1 VEGPAVSFC
10 PSDLT
15 RPNKSHNPPL
25 FHPERSRGICSAPF
39 PLPALSRRV
48 CLLEIMKRVIT
59 AAVLVP
65 LVLLLLLRGSF
76 LLVLVATALVAE
88 LATWEYISIA
98 DAHGSRIPRNL
109 VLIAIAVLF
118 AATFHNRF
126 LVLPVI
132 GLCSL
137 ALLIVCSFRSPLERV
152 MPDTAFSVFA
162 LIYIGL
168 TLATVPL
175 VWIQQDGPSLL
186 VFLFCIVWT
195 GDTAALYV
203 GRNFGRTKLSP
214 RISPNKSWEGSAASL
229 AGSLLIAAALVA
241 LSRALE
247 DRSIFTLHFAGPL
260 SRWLVLAVV
269 LNLFAQV
276 GDLVESAIK
285 RGAGVKDS
293 GAMLPGHG
301 GILDRIDALL
311 LAAPVLWYA
320 QWIQEYFQRVSLR

>member
-1 VEGPAVSFC
+1 
-10 PSDLT
+10 
-15 RPNKSHNPPL
+15 
-25 FHPERSRGICSAPF
+25 
-39 PLPALSRRV
+39 
-48 CLLEIMKRVIT
+48 MKRVIT

-76 LLVLVATALVAE
+76 LLVVLASALVAE

-98 DAHGSRIPRNL
+98 DAHGSRTPRNL
-109 VLIAIAVLF
+109 LLIAIAVLF

-137 ALLIVCSFRSPLERV
+137 LLLIVCSFRSPLERV
-152 MPDTAFSVFA
+152 LPDTAFSVFG

-168 TLATVPL
+168 TLATIPL
-175 VWIQQDGPSLL
+175 VWVQQDGPSLL
-186 VFLFCIVWT
+186 IFLFCVVWT
-195 GDTAALYV
+195 GDVAALYV
-203 GRNFGRTKLSP
+203 GRSLGRRKLAP
-214 RISPNKSWEGSAASL
+214 QISPNKTWEGSAASL
-229 AGSLLIAAALVA
+229 AGSLLIAGALVA
-241 LSRALE
+241 LSRTLE
-247 DRSIFTLHFAGPL
+247 SRSIFTLHFGGPL
-260 SRWLVLAVV
+260 ARWLGLAVV

-320 QWIQEYFQRVSLR
+320 QWIQQYFERVSFR

>member
-1 VEGPAVSFC
+1 
-10 PSDLT
+10 
-15 RPNKSHNPPL
+15 
-25 FHPERSRGICSAPF
+25 
-39 PLPALSRRV
+39 
-48 CLLEIMKRVIT
+48 MKRVIT

-88 LATWEYISIA
+88 LASWEYISIA

-109 VLIAIAVLF
+109 LLVAVAVLF
-118 AATFHNRF
+118 AATFHNR
-126 LVLPVI
+126 LMVLPVL

-137 ALLIVCSFRSPLERV
+137 VLLIVCSFRSPLERV
-152 MPDTAFSVFA
+152 LPDTAFSVFA

-175 VWIQQDGPSLL
+175 LWAQQDGPSLL

-203 GRNFGRTKLSP
+203 GRNFGRTKLAP
-214 RISPNKSWEGSAASL
+214 RISPNKSWQGSAASL
-229 AGSLLIAAALVA
+229 AGSLLIAAALVG
-241 LSRALE
+241 LSRSLE
-247 DRSIFTLHFAGPL
+247 ARSIFTLHFAGPL
-260 SRWLVLAVV
+260 ARWLGLAVV
-269 LNLFAQV
+269 VNLFAQV

>member
-1 VEGPAVSFC
+1 
-10 PSDLT
+10 
-15 RPNKSHNPPL
+15 
-25 FHPERSRGICSAPF
+25 
-39 PLPALSRRV
+39 
-48 CLLEIMKRVIT
+48 MKRVIT

-65 LVLLLLLRGSF
+65 LVLLLLLRGAF
-76 LLVLVATALVAE
+76 LLVVVATALVAE

-137 ALLIVCSFRSPLERV
+137 VLLIVCSFRSPLERV
-152 MPDTAFSVFA
+152 LPDTAFSVFA

-241 LSRALE
+241 WSLALE

>member
-1 VEGPAVSFC
+1 
-10 PSDLT
+10 
-15 RPNKSHNPPL
+15 
-25 FHPERSRGICSAPF
+25 
-39 PLPALSRRV
+39 
-48 CLLEIMKRVIT
+48 MKRVIT

-76 LLVLVATALVAE
+76 LLVVVATALVAE

-98 DAHGSRIPRNL
+98 DAHGSRIPRPL
-109 VLIAIAVLF
+109 LLIAIALLF
-118 AATFHNRF
+118 GAIFYHPF
-126 LVLPVI
+126 LLLPVI
-132 GLCSL
+132 GICSL
-137 ALLIVCSFRSPLERV
+137 VLLLVCSFRSPLERV
-152 MPDTAFSVFA
+152 LPDTAFSVFA

-175 VWIQQDGPSLL
+175 LWAQHDGSSLL

-203 GRNFGRTKLSP
+203 GRNFGRSKLAP

-229 AGSLLIAAALVA
+229 GGGLLIAAALVA
-241 LSRALE
+241 LSR
-247 DRSIFTLHFAGPL
+247 SISTLHFAGSL
-260 SRWLVLAVV
+260 AHWLGLAVV
-269 LNLFAQV
+269 VNLFAQV

-320 QWIQEYFQRVSLR
+320 QWIQQYF

>member
-1 VEGPAVSFC
+1 M
-10 PSDLT
+10 
-15 RPNKSHNPPL
+15 
-25 FHPERSRGICSAPF
+25 GIH
-39 PLPALSRRV
+39 LHRR
-48 CLLEIMKRVIT
+48 C
-59 AAVLVP
+59 A
-65 LVLLLLLRGSF
+65 RGSDPTQPGADRYCRSLRRDLPQSF
-76 LLVLVATALVAE
+76 FG
-88 LATWEYISIA
+88 LAGHRSLQPGIA
-98 DAHGSRIPRNL
+98 DRVQL
-109 VLIAIAVLF
+109 
-118 AATFHNRF
+118 
-126 LVLPVI
+126 
-132 GLCSL
+132 SL
-137 ALLIVCSFRSPLERV
+137 PLERV
-152 MPDTAFSVFA
+152 LPDTAFSVFA

-175 VWIQQDGPSLL
+175 VWVQQDGPSLL

-229 AGSLLIAAALVA
+229 AGSLLIAAALVGW
-241 LSRALE
+241 SRALE
-247 DRSIFTLHFAGPL
+247 GPSIFILHFARPL
-260 SRWLVLAVV
+260 ARWLVLAVV

-285 RGAGVKDS
+285 RGAGMKDS

>member
-1 VEGPAVSFC
+1 
-10 PSDLT
+10 
-15 RPNKSHNPPL
+15 
-25 FHPERSRGICSAPF
+25 
-39 PLPALSRRV
+39 
-48 CLLEIMKRVIT
+48 MKRVIT

-76 LLVLVATALVAE
+76 LLVVVATALVAE

-98 DAHGSRIPRNL
+98 DVHRSRILRNL

-137 ALLIVCSFRSPLERV
+137 VLLIVCSFRSPLERV
-152 MPDTAFSVFA
+152 LPDTAFSVFA

-175 VWIQQDGPSLL
+175 LWIQQDGPSLL

-229 AGSLLIAAALVA
+229 AGSLLIAAALLA
-241 LSRALE
+241 FSRALE

>member
-1 VEGPAVSFC
+1 
-10 PSDLT
+10 
-15 RPNKSHNPPL
+15 
-25 FHPERSRGICSAPF
+25 
-39 PLPALSRRV
+39 
-48 CLLEIMKRVIT
+48 MKRVIT

-76 LLVLVATALVAE
+76 LLVVVATALVAE

-98 DAHGSRIPRNL
+98 DAHGSRTPRNL

-137 ALLIVCSFRSPLERV
+137 LLLIVCSFRSPLERV
-152 MPDTAFSVFA
+152 LPDTAFSVFG

-168 TLATVPL
+168 TLATIPL
-175 VWIQQDGPSLL
+175 VWVQQDGPSLL
-186 VFLFCIVWT
+186 IFLFCVVWT
-195 GDTAALYV
+195 GDVAALYV
-203 GRNFGRTKLSP
+203 GRSLGRRKLAP
-214 RISPNKSWEGSAASL
+214 QISPNKTWEGSAASL
-229 AGSLLIAAALVA
+229 AGSLLIAGALVA
-241 LSRALE
+241 LSRTLE
-247 DRSIFTLHFAGPL
+247 SRSIFTLHFAGPL
-260 SRWLVLAVV
+260 ARWLGLAVV

-320 QWIQEYFQRVSLR
+320 QWIQQYFERVSFR

>member
-1 VEGPAVSFC
+1 
-10 PSDLT
+10 
-15 RPNKSHNPPL
+15 
-25 FHPERSRGICSAPF
+25 
-39 PLPALSRRV
+39 
-48 CLLEIMKRVIT
+48 MKRVIT

-65 LVLLLLLRGSF
+65 LVLLLLLRGSY

-98 DAHGSRIPRNL
+98 DAHDSCIPRKL

-118 AATFHNRF
+118 AATFHSSF

-137 ALLIVCSFRSPLERV
+137 VLLLVCSFRSPLERV
-152 MPDTAFSVFA
+152 LPDTAFSVFA

-168 TLATVPL
+168 TLATLPL
-175 VWIQQDGPSLL
+175 LWVQQDGPSLL

-203 GRNFGRTKLSP
+203 GRNFGRTKLAP
-214 RISPNKSWEGSAASL
+214 RLSPNKSWEGSAASL
-229 AGSLLIAAALVA
+229 GGGLLIAAGLVA

-247 DRSIFTLHFAGPL
+247 NKSISTLHFAG
-260 SRWLVLAVV
+260 SMAHWLGLAVV
-269 LNLFAQV
+269 VNLFAQV

-311 LAAPVLWYA
+311 LAAPALWYA

>member
-1 VEGPAVSFC
+1 
-10 PSDLT
+10 
-15 RPNKSHNPPL
+15 
-25 FHPERSRGICSAPF
+25 
-39 PLPALSRRV
+39 
-48 CLLEIMKRVIT
+48 MKRVIT
-59 AAVLVP
+59 AAILIP
-65 LVLLLLLRGSF
+65 LVLLLLLRGYFF
-76 LLVLVATALVAE
+76 LVVVATALVAE
-88 LATWEYISIA
+88 LAAWEYLSIA
-98 DAHGSRIPRNL
+98 DAHGSRIPRSL
-109 VLIAIAVLF
+109 VLLAIAVLF

-126 LVLPVI
+126 LILPTI

-137 ALLIVCSFRSPLERV
+137 VLLVVCSFRSPLERV
-152 MPDTAFSVFA
+152 LPDTAFSVFA

-168 TLATVPL
+168 SLATIPL
-175 VWIQQDGPSLL
+175 VWAQQDGRSLL
-186 VFLFCIVWT
+186 IFLFCIVWT

-214 RISPNKSWEGSAASL
+214 RISPNKSWQGSAASL

-241 LSRALE
+241 LSRVLE
-247 DRSIFTLHFAGPL
+247 DRAIFTLHFAGPMA
-260 SRWLVLAVV
+260 RWLALAAV

-311 LAAPVLWYA
+311 LAAPALWYA

>member
-1 VEGPAVSFC
+1 
-10 PSDLT
+10 
-15 RPNKSHNPPL
+15 
-25 FHPERSRGICSAPF
+25 
-39 PLPALSRRV
+39 
-48 CLLEIMKRVIT
+48 MKRVIT

-76 LLVLVATALVAE
+76 FLVAE

-137 ALLIVCSFRSPLERV
+137 VLLIVCSFRSPLERV
-152 MPDTAFSVFA
+152 LPDTAFSVFA

-241 LSRALE
+241 WSLALE

>member
-1 VEGPAVSFC
+1 
-10 PSDLT
+10 
-15 RPNKSHNPPL
+15 
-25 FHPERSRGICSAPF
+25 
-39 PLPALSRRV
+39 
-48 CLLEIMKRVIT
+48 MKRVIT
-59 AAVLVP
+59 AAVLIP

-76 LLVLVATALVAE
+76 LLVVVATALVAE

-126 LVLPVI
+126 LILPVI

-137 ALLIVCSFRSPLERV
+137 MLLIVCSFRSPLERV
-152 MPDTAFSVFA
+152 LPDTAFSVFG

-168 TLATVPL
+168 SP
-175 VWIQQDGPSLL
+175 GHRP
-186 VFLFCIVWT
+186 
-195 GDTAALYV
+195 V
-203 GRNFGRTKLSP
+203 GL
-214 RISPNKSWEGSAASL
+214 GSAGRSFAADLPVLRGVDGRRRSPLCRPQLRASQASAANQSQQNLGGKRRFARRQPAHRRGAGSTVSALEYRSDLHPPFRRSADSL
-229 AGSLLIAAALVA
+229 AG
-241 LSRALE
+241 
-247 DRSIFTLHFAGPL
+247 
-260 SRWLVLAVV
+260 LAVV

-311 LAAPVLWYA
+311 LAAPALWYA
-320 QWIQEYFQRVSLR
+320 QWILR